1 MTMSSQQPSPYRV
14 RVFGDPVLRK
24 VAEEI
29 TDVDGK
35 LVKLVDDMLQTM
47 YAEPGIGL
55 AAPQVGV
62 QRRLFVYDVGDGP
75 EAIVNPVI
83 SESSGEWVYDEGCL
97 SVPGLFWEIVRP
109 KEIHLTGH
117 DLDGNEVS
125 IEADELLS
133 RLFQHELDHLDGVML
148 IDHLDPDTR
157 KAAMKTLREKFID
170 PKTLGGIEENDGP
183 SLGLGTSSPGG
194 LTLP

>member
-1 MTMSSQQPSPYRV
+1 M
-14 RVFGDPVLRK
+14 LRK
-24 VAEEI
+24 VATEI
-29 TDVDGK
+29 EDVDGK
-35 LVKLVDDMLQTM
+35 LVKLVDDMLETM

-62 QRRLFVYDVGDGP
+62 GRRLFVYDVGDGP

-83 SESSGEWVYDEGCL
+83 SEARGEWVYEEGCL

-125 IEADELLS
+125 IEADELLA

-148 IDHLDPDTR
+148 IDHLDADTR
-157 KAAMKTLREKFID
+157 KAAMRTLRETFID
-170 PKTLGGIEENDGP
+170 PGGPGRQDPP
-183 SLGLGTSSPGG
+183 SSNGK

>member
-1 MTMSSQQPSPYRV
+1 MNSPYKI

-24 VAEEI
+24 VADEV
-29 TDVDGK
+29 TNVDGK
-35 LVKLVDDMLQTM
+35 LVKLVDDMLETM

-55 AAPQVGV
+55 AAPQIGV
-62 QRRLFVYDVGDGP
+62 QRRLFVYDVGEGP
-75 EAIVNPVI
+75 QTVVNPVV
-83 SESSGEWVYDEGCL
+83 SETRGEWVYEEGCL

-109 KEIHLTGH
+109 REVHLTGH

-125 IEADELLS
+125 IEADELVA

-148 IDHLDPDTR
+148 IDHLDNDAR
-157 KAAMKTLREKFID
+157 KAALKVLRERYAD
-170 PKTLGGIEENDGP
+170 THIEKPAAKPG
-183 SLGLGTSSPGG
+183 GG

>member
-1 MTMSSQQPSPYRV
+1 MSQPYTV

-24 VAEEI
+24 RAAEI
-29 TDVDGK
+29 DDIDGR
-35 LVKLVDDMLQTM
+35 LVKLADDMLDTM

-62 QRRLFVYDVGDGP
+62 GRRLFVYDIGEGP

-83 SESSGEWVYDEGCL
+83 TESRGEWVFEEGCL
-97 SVPGLFWEIVRP
+97 SVPGLYWEIVRP
-109 KEIHLTGH
+109 KEIHVTGY

-125 IEADELLS
+125 LEADELLS

-148 IDHLDPDTR
+148 VDHLDPDTR
-157 KAAMKTLREKFID
+157 KAAMRTLREKFID
-170 PKTLGGIEENDGP
+170 RPVGTDREPKPG
-183 SLGLGTSSPGG
+183 GG